1 MTLRIGVSTMLADC
15 NIDLGHDDEKHAEE
29 SLTPNLQTSRWKGW
43 AWGADSCRHV
53 SICGWHVAWPALS
66 LRVHPTTKVPV
77 FLSRASTPEQRIDQV
92 TRLT

>member
-1 MTLRIGVSTMLADC
+1 LLTATSISDTTTK
-15 NIDLGHDDEKHAEE
+15 KHAEE
-29 SLTPNLQTSRWKGW
+29 SLTPNLQTSRQHLWL
-43 AWGADSCRHV
+43 
-53 SICGWHVAWPALS
+53 HVAWPALS